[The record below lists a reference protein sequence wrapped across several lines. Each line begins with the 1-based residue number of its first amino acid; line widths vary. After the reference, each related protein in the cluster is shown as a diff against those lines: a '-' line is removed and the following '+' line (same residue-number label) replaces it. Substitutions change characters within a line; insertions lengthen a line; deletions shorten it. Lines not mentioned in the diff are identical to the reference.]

1 MHRARKFGRNTA
13 YAVAIVPA
21 LMLPACGDKEA
32 PIDPGHRAKL
42 AKLAK
47 ERAVSEREK
56 AGRQLAEAR
65 Q

>member
-1 MHRARKFGRNTA
+1 MRSS
-13 YAVAIVPA
+13 IVLA

-32 PIDPGHRAKL
+32 PIDPGHRAEL
-42 AKLAK
+42 AN

-65 Q
+65 R